1 MVPSRSAPWI
11 YRHSRTLI
19 FAIAT
24 LGTLDT
30 AYLTGVKLLG
40 RSAICPT
47 QGCHDVLN
55 SSYATVFG
63 LPVSLFGFL
72 AYLSMAALAAAPW
85 LANPDTRK
93 VLRTQLN
100 RWTWWPMF
108 ALGTAMAVMSGFLMY
123 LLAFELHALCPYC
136 IASATFSAT
145 LFLLTLVG
153 RPWEDFGLQALVG
166 VAVTMVALVTV
177 LGVYGGQ
184 PTTATETAPL
194 LSRQI
199 TTRSGP
205 AELSL
210 ARHLKQMGVKTYG
223 AYWCPHCYEQKQLFG
238 RQAFSMLDYVEC
250 DPKGNNARPQLCRDA
265 GIKAYPSW
273 EIDGQLYT
281 GRLALE
287 ELAKLSDYQGRQDF
301 IGNLGLKSRP

>member
-24 LGTLDT
+24 LGAIET

-63 LPVSLFGFL
+63 LPISLFGFL
-72 AYLSMAALAAAPW
+72 AYLSMAALAAAPG
-85 LANPDTRK
+85 LANPDTQK
-93 VLRTQLN
+93 VLRAQLEG
-100 RWTWWPMF
+100 RTWWPMF

-136 IASATFSAT
+136 IASATFSVT
-145 LFLLTLVG
+145 LFLLTLIG
-153 RPWEDFGLQALVG
+153 RPWEDFGQQALVG
-166 VAVTMVALVTV
+166 VAVTMVALVAV
-177 LGVYGGQ
+177 LGVYGGK
-184 PTTATETAPL
+184 PTTATETAELVNRP
-194 LSRQI
+194 I
-199 TTRSGP
+199 TTESGP

-210 ARHLKQMGVKTYG
+210 ARHLKEMGIQTYG

-238 RQAFSMLDYVEC
+238 RQAFSLLDYVEC
-250 DPKGNNARPQLCRDA
+250 DPNGNQARPQLCRKA

-273 EIDGQLYT
+273 EIDGEIYP
-281 GRLALE
+281 GRLALK
-287 ELAKLSDYQGRQDF
+287 ELAKLSNYRGRQDF
-301 IGNLGLKSRP
+301 LNSR